1 MKIRIALIFVL
12 LTGLLLSS
20 CNSDSPNETA
30 SPDPASTGYPIAT
43 ADLVQ
48 TAYPVGTASQ
58 SSGVS
63 AIATTQ
69 DPNLGSVKGTLL
81 LKGKP
86 VVNVAVYL
94 GGLITDDQGREL
106 VAGYDRTSLMRAYT
120 DENGNFTVYNVPEG
134 RYGVILDLVT
144 QAYLLDTPDG
154 TQSVLISVTNGKITD
169 LGTMEYQE
177 LPGL

>member
-1 MKIRIALIFVL
+1 MKIRIALIIV
-12 LTGLLLSS
+12 LLLSMFLAG
-20 CNSDSPNETA
+20 CNTGTKATTPTIN
-30 SPDPASTGYPIAT
+30 PASGYPAPT
-43 ADLVQ
+43 TEQVQ
-48 TAYPVGTASQ
+48 TAYPAGTISQ
-58 SSGVS
+58 SPGKS

-69 DPNLGSVKGTLL
+69 DPSLGAVKGTLL
-81 LKGKP
+81 LKGEP

-106 VAGYDRTSLMRAYT
+106 VAGYDRTSLIRAYT
-120 DENGNFTVYNVPEG
+120 DNNGNFTIYNVPEG

-154 TQSVLISVTNGKITD
+154 TQSILLTVKNGEATD
-169 LGTMEYQE
+169 LGKLEYQE